1 MCAELR
7 LLIHVI
13 INVKDVN
20 LVGSSISLMV
30 LDVKLDWLLRSHFL
44 HYAIANEANNEEAEQ
59 SDYGNQ
65 EDLSASSE
73 ITRIFLFNVNFLLDG
88 HIAWSLVS
96 RSNFSIH
103 ILLRRNTLR
112 IIRTVIGSIGL

>member
-30 LDVKLDWLLRSHFL
+30 LDVKLDRLLRSHFL
-44 HYAIANEANNEEAEQ
+44 HNAISNKANYEEAEQ
-59 SDYGNQ
+59 SDYGDQ
-65 EDLSASSE
+65 EDLSASSK
-73 ITRIFLFNVNFLLDG
+73 ITGVFLFNVNFLLDG
-88 HIAWSLVS
+88 HVAWSLVS
-96 RSNFSIH
+96 RSYFSIH